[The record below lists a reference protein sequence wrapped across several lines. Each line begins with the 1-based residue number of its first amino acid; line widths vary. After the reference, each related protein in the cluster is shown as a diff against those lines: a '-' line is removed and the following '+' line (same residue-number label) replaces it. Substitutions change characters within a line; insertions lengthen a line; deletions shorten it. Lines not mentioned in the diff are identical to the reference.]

1 MRAGEAINNIGVI
14 GLGVIGKPIALRLIK
29 AGFHVAVFD
38 VRPEPVA
45 ELKEAGATACT
56 SSADVAGRS
65 DIIISLVHD
74 AAQTDDVVFGANG
87 IIGALRPGTIFAT
100 GSTLGPEPVQRI
112 AAALAGRGCV
122 TLDMPITGGY
132 LAAYEGKLVLMV
144 GGDETTLARALP
156 VFYAFAHI
164 ITRAGDVGAGQT
176 AKLAHQLVMAMNVMA
191 LLEGLAFGAA
201 GGVEPAVLKQILKDG
216 LANSTV
222 LQVWNEL
229 GPRWKDMLKPAAPGA
244 ELPNLRKDLHTVLE
258 LARELGVELHVG
270 THASRIADAGVA
282 TGHDNPLF

>member
-1 MRAGEAINNIGVI
+1 MTNVGVI

-29 AGFHVAVFD
+29 AGFRVAVFD

-65 DIIISLVHD
+65 EIIISLVHD

-87 IIGALRPGTIFAT
+87 IIEALKPGTIFAT
-100 GSTLGPEPVQRI
+100 GSTLGPGPVQRV
-112 AAALAGRGCV
+112 AAALAERGCA

-156 VFYAFAHI
+156 AFYAFAHI
-164 ITRAGDVGAGQT
+164 ITRAGDIGAGQT

-191 LLEGLAFGAA
+191 LLEGLALGAA
-201 GGVEPAVLKQILKDG
+201 SGVEPEILKQILKDG

-229 GPRWKDMLKPAAPGA
+229 GPRWKDMLKPAVPGA
-244 ELPNLRKDLHTVLE
+244 EVPNLRKDLHTVLE

-282 TGHDNPLF
+282 TGHDNPLL

>member
-1 MRAGEAINNIGVI
+1 MTNVGVI
-14 GLGVIGKPIALRLIK
+14 GVGIIGKPIALRLLK
-29 AGFHVAVFD
+29 AGFKVAVYD

-45 ELKEAGATACT
+45 ELKEAGATACN

-65 DIIISLVHD
+65 EIIISLVHD

-87 IIGALRPGTIFAT
+87 IIGVLKPGTIFAT

-112 AAALAGRGCV
+112 ARALTEKSCA

-132 LAAYEGKLVLMV
+132 LAAYEGKLVLMI
-144 GGDETTLARALP
+144 GGDETVLARALP
-156 VFYAFAHI
+156 VFYSFAHI
-164 ITRAGDVGAGQT
+164 ITHAGDIGAGQT

-191 LLEGLAFGAA
+191 LLEGLAFGKA
-201 GGVEPAVLKQILKDG
+201 GGVEPAILKQILKDG

-222 LQVWNEL
+222 LQVWGEL

-244 ELPNLRKDLHTVLE
+244 EVPNLRKDLHTVLE
-258 LARELGVELHVG
+258 LARELGVDLPIGKE
-270 THASRIADAGVA
+270 ASRIADAGVA
-282 TGHDNPLF
+282 TGHDNPLL

>member
-1 MRAGEAINNIGVI
+1 MSTRETMNNVGVI
-14 GLGVIGKPIALRLIK
+14 GLGVIGKPIALRLLK
-29 AGFHVAVFD
+29 GEFKVAVFD

-56 SSADVAGRS
+56 SSADVAARS

-74 AAQTDDVVFGANG
+74 AAQTDDVVFGAKG
-87 IIGALRPGTIFAT
+87 IIGVLKPGTIFAT

-112 AAALAGRGCV
+112 AAALAVKGCG

-132 LAAYEGKLVLMV
+132 IAAYEGKLVLMI

-156 VFYAFAHI
+156 AFYSFAHI
-164 ITRAGDVGAGQT
+164 ITHAGDVGAGQT

-191 LLEGLAFGAA
+191 LLEGLALGAA
-201 GGVEPAVLKQILKDG
+201 GGVEPAILKQILKDG

-229 GPRWKDMLKPAAPGA
+229 GSRWKDMLKPAAPDA
-244 ELPNLRKDLHTVLE
+244 ELPNLRKDLHTALE

-270 THASRIADAGVA
+270 THASRIADSGVA
-282 TGHDNPLF
+282 TGHDNPLL